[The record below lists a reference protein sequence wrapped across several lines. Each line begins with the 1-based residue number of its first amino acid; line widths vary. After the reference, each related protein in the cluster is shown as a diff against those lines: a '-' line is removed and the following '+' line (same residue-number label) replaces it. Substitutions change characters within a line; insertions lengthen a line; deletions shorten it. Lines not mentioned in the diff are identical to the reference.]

1 MEKHLKI
8 IQAAQQLFVRHGFH
22 KVSMSDIAKASG
34 MSRPSL
40 YAAFANKEAVI
51 SALVALHLEDNHA
64 QTALRLQ
71 PEQELRSQLACLFEI
86 WIIAPFA
93 SVIDFAYGKD
103 FMAETAEQAPE
114 AIDQI
119 YEQFAH
125 YVTQL
130 LSPHMPPDA
139 PLSAADMARILALAT
154 KGLKTTS
161 ADLADLERLTQ
172 GLITMTLATLAARP
186 EETRA

>member
-8 IQAAQQLFVRHGFH
+8 IQAAQQLFVRYGYH

-64 QTALRLQ
+64 QTARRLQ
-71 PEQELRSQLACLFEI
+71 PDQDLRTQLACLFEI

-93 SVIDFAYGKD
+93 SVIDFDYGKD
-103 FMAETAEQAPE
+103 FMAETARQAPE

-119 YEQFAH
+119 YDQFAH
-125 YVTQL
+125 YVTTL
-130 LSPHMPPDA
+130 LTPHVRPAA
-139 PLSAADMARILALAT
+139 PLSAADLARILALAT
-154 KGLKTTS
+154 KGLKNTS
-161 ADLADLERLTQ
+161 VQLADLQRLTQ
-172 GLITMTLATLAARP
+172 GLITMVLATLQSPEAPAA
-186 EETRA
+186 